1 MQILLDEPY
10 ETTPEDLYP
19 IVQNLIN
26 QLLVKWDFLW
36 IDNPQMR
43 IQPDLLTEVVEL
55 DGGMKTVTQ
64 RQVPAT
70 RPKNLLIEFFGYKIG
85 SIQIVQ
91 VSRFPSKSRVV
102 IKLRVSEKDY
112 TINSTKPND
121 DKSNASDNVLNRL
134 GGYNQAFYIMNY
146 LTNGIINLLTPGDQA
161 SGNNQSGNKQ
171 KLIFQRNGALW
182 NLEFDREKKDL
193 EDYKG
198 MHYIHALLNRPNKEI
213 PSIELYRLG
222 NAISPE
228 NIFFPAG
235 KKVIPGKEIIPEYD
249 EGLTISGIDDHYSNL
264 DLSAKEEYQ
273 DRLKEIESKLDI
285 LIDAGGDSADTYELE
300 RERDWIIDA
309 LSGEHRNLVIP
320 ESEKARQTVTQAIKR
335 AYKKMLVGPHEMTGL
350 VRDLRSTIN
359 GGKLFIYQHDE
370 NIELEL

>member
-19 IVQNLIN
+19 IVQYLIN
-26 QLLVKWDFLW
+26 QLLIKWDFLW
-36 IDNPQMR
+36 IDNPQLR

-70 RPKNLLIEFFGYKIG
+70 RPQNLLIEFFGYKIG
-85 SIQIVQ
+85 SIQVVQ

-112 TINSTKPND
+112 TINSAKPND
-121 DKSNASDNVLNRL
+121 DKSNMSDNVLNRL

-146 LTNGIINLLTPGDQA
+146 LTDGIINLLTSGDQVRGNIY
-161 SGNNQSGNKQ
+161 SGIKQ
-171 KLIFQRNGALW
+171 KLVFQRNGVLW
-182 NLEFDREKKDL
+182 HLEFDGEKKDL

-198 MHYIHALLNRPNKEI
+198 MHYIHALLKRPNKEI

-222 NAISPE
+222 NAISLE

-235 KKVIPGKEIIPEYD
+235 KKLIPGKEIIPKFD
-249 EGLTISGIDDHYSNL
+249 EELAISIIDDHYSNL
-264 DLSAKEEYQ
+264 DPYAKEEYQ
-273 DRLKEIESKLDI
+273 GRLKEIESKLDI
-285 LIDAGGDSADTYELE
+285 LIDASGDSAEIYELE
-300 RERDWIIDA
+300 REKDWILNA
-309 LSGEHRNLVIP
+309 LSGEYRNLVIS
-320 ESEKARQTVTQAIKR
+320 ESEKSRQTITQAIKR
-335 AYKKMLVGPHEMTGL
+335 AYKKMMESPHEMTGL
-350 VRDLRSTIN
+350 VRYLKTTIN
-359 GGKLFIYQHDE
+359 GGKFFIYQHDE
-370 NIELEL
+370 NIDLEL